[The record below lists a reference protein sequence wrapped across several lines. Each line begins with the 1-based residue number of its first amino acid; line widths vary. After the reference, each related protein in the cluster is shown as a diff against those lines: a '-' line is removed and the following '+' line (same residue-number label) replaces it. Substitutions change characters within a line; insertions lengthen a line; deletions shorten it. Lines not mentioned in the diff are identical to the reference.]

1 MTLDSVPQ
9 NIFFNI
15 LFIIVGMQDY
25 SAMINMLGISVLG
38 RGTDWF
44 VLESWAT

>member
-15 LFIIVGMQDY
+15 SFIIVGMQDY
-25 SAMINMLGISVLG
+25 SAIINMLGISVWGKEL
-38 RGTDWF
+38 TD
-44 VLESWAT
+44 LS